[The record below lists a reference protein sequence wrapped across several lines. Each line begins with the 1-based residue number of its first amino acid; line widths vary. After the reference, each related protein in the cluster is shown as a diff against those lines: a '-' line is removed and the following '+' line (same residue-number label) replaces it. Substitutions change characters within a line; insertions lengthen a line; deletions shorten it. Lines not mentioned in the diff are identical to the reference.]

1 MARTTFERDKDLKR
15 TILIVDDESIN
26 REILGFIVSHEY
38 DVLYAENG
46 KEALDLIHN
55 DSFSISLILLDLLM
69 PEMDGYEVL
78 KILSKEDRYNHIPVI
93 VLTAEKQAEVKSLEL
108 GAVDF
113 ITKPYDTPEVIM
125 ARISRSI
132 ELAESMQII
141 QATERDY
148 LTGLFTRDYFF
159 NYCEEYDMYHPMAE
173 TDAIVLNINHFHLIN
188 ELYGREFGDEILKR
202 IASDLLKLAESSG
215 GYACRSEADT
225 FYLYLPHKDVQKEVI
240 DAVTAGLSEIPNTSR
255 IRLRCGIYSSVDR
268 SLDTDLRFDRAQM
281 ACNTLR
287 NNYSVFVTNYDEDMH
302 KQELYNERLIT
313 DTDDA
318 IEQRQFQVYYQPKY
332 NITGDEPVLCSAEA
346 LIRWSHPELGM
357 VSPGDFVPL
366 FEENGLV
373 QKLDRYV
380 WKEAARQVAA
390 WRDKFGIT
398 IPVSVNISRMDIYD
412 PNLEVELLNNVKEAG
427 ISPADYLLEITESAY
442 TDNSDQIIRVVDR
455 LRSDGFKIEM
465 DDFGSGY
472 SSLNMLTSL
481 PIDALKLDMKF
492 VQNIL
497 RDNKEYR
504 MVELMM
510 EIAEFL
516 AVPVIAEGVEDENQY
531 NLLKEAGC
539 DVIQGY
545 YFSKP
550 LPPDQFER
558 LIEERI
564 NKGGEYK

>member
-1 MARTTFERDKDLKR
+1 MAKTTFERDKDLRR
-15 TILIVDDESIN
+15 TVLIVDDESIN
-26 REILGFIVSHEY
+26 REILGFMISQDY

-69 PEMDGYEVL
+69 PEMDGFEVL
-78 KILSKEDRYNHIPVI
+78 SILSKEERYKYIPVI
-93 VLTAEKQAEVKSLEL
+93 VLTSEKEAEIKSLEL

-113 ITKPYDTPEVIM
+113 ITKPYDTPELVL
-125 ARISRSI
+125 ARIGRSI

-159 NYCEEYDMYHPMAE
+159 RYCEEFDIYHPMVE
-173 TDAIVLNINHFHLIN
+173 TDAIVLNINHFHLVN
-188 ELYGREFGDEILKR
+188 ELYGRDLGDDILKH
-202 IASDLLKLAESSG
+202 IATDLLGLAEKYG
-215 GYACRSEADT
+215 GFACRSEADT
-225 FYLYLPHKDVQKEVI
+225 FYLYLPHQDEQKDVI
-240 DAVTAGLSEIPNTSR
+240 DAVTEGLSEIPNTSR
-255 IRLRCGIYSSVDR
+255 IRLRAGIYSSVDR
-268 SLDTDLRFDRAQM
+268 SIEIENRFDRAQL

-287 NNYSVFVTNYDEDMH
+287 NNYARFVASYDDDMR
-302 KQELYNERLIT
+302 KQEVYNERLIT

-318 IEQRQFQVYYQPKY
+318 IEQRQFMIYYQPKY
-332 NITGDEPVLCSAEA
+332 DITGDKPVLASAEA
-346 LIRWSHPELGM
+346 LIRWSHPEFGM

-373 QKLDRYV
+373 QRLDRFV
-380 WKEAARQVAA
+380 WREAANQIAK
-390 WRDKFGIT
+390 WRDKYGLT
-398 IPVSVNISRMDIYD
+398 IPVSVNVSRMDIYD
-412 PNLEVELLNNVKEAG
+412 PNLEVELLKYVKDAG
-427 ISPADYLLEITESAY
+427 IHPQDYLLEITESAY

-516 AVPVIAEGVEDENQY
+516 TVPVVAEGVEDEYQY
-531 NLLKEAGC
+531 KLLKEAGC
-539 DVIQGY
+539 DIIQGY

-550 LPPDQFER
+550 LPPDEFEK
-558 LIEERI
+558 LIEDLIRSKE
-564 NKGGEYK
+564 G

>member
-1 MARTTFERDKDLKR
+1 MPRTTFERDKDLKR

-26 REILGFIVSHEY
+26 REILGFIIGQDYE
-38 DVLYAENG
+38 VLYAENG

-69 PEMDGYEVL
+69 PEMDGYEL
-78 KILSKEDRYNHIPVI
+78 LHILSQEDKYKYIPVI
-93 VLTAEKQAEVKSLEL
+93 VLTSEKEAEIKSLEL

-113 ITKPYDTPEVIM
+113 IPKPYDTPEVIM
-125 ARISRSI
+125 ARIERSI

-141 QATERDY
+141 QATERDF
-148 LTGLFTRDYFF
+148 LTGLFTKDYFF
-159 NYCEEYDMYHPMAE
+159 RYCEEFDVYHPFVE
-173 TDAIVLNINHFHLIN
+173 TDAIVLNINHFHLVN
-188 ELYGREFGDEILKR
+188 ELYGRDLGDEILRR
-202 IASDLLKLAESSG
+202 IARDLLELAEKYG
-215 GYACRSEADT
+215 GFACRSEADS
-225 FYLYLPHKDVQKEVI
+225 FFLYLPHQDVQNEVI
-240 DAVTAGLSEIPNTSR
+240 DAVTEGLAEIPNTSR
-255 IRLRCGIYSSVDR
+255 IRLRAGIYSSVDR
-268 SLDTDLRFDRAQM
+268 SLDVEMRFDRAQL

-287 NNYSVFVTNYDEDMH
+287 NNYSQFVAAYDDEMH
-302 KQELYNERLIT
+302 QQELYNERLMT

-318 IEQRQFQVYYQPKY
+318 IEQRQFMVYYQPKY
-332 NITGDEPVLCSAEA
+332 NITGDKPVLSSAEA

-380 WKEAARQVAA
+380 WKEAAAQIAR
-390 WRDKFGIT
+390 WRDKYGIT
-398 IPVSVNISRMDIYD
+398 IPVSVNVSRMDIYD
-412 PNLEVELLNNVKEAG
+412 SNLEAELLDYINKAG
-427 ISPADYLLEITESAY
+427 ISPGDYLLEITESAY

-497 RDNKEYR
+497 SDNKEYR

-516 AVPVIAEGVEDENQY
+516 AVPVIAEGVEDEKQY
-531 NLLKEAGC
+531 KLLKDAGC
-539 DVIQGY
+539 DIIQGY

-550 LPPDQFER
+550 LPPDEFEKLIVQR
-558 LIEERI
+558 LEEEH
-564 NKGGEYK
+564 NS